1 MPDNTNHIP
10 KIMGILNVT
19 PDSFFPDSRLENIS
33 TNDCNFDKADIL
45 DIGFESSRPGAM
57 QLDAKDEIKFVIK
70 DRADFYWAESK
81 VSKYKLDKRL
91 IRPTLKLV

>member
-33 TNDCNFDKADIL
+33 TNDYKFENADIL
-45 DIGFESSRPGAM
+45 DIY
-57 QLDAKDEIKFVIK
+57 QIK
-70 DRADFYWAESK
+70 DMDFEN
-81 VSKYKLDKRL
+81 LDFL
-91 IRPTLKLV
+91 HT